1 MRNCQS
7 AERPNPTISMRKK
20 MDFFI
25 GESEAESN
33 PSIDYSEQQQSLIRE
48 FRTEFRVRQKSE
60 DNLTLRGLVYN
71 SCLKQQ
77 LSQDK
82 MISDAELL
90 SLRSM
95 IQNLQ
100 KNLQKINYY
109 HVILSDTRNLI
120 DFFIDT
126 SRKDMIGIK
135 VMKEIIF
142 KFESLKF
149 DLNKKIQLAQ
159 QKSEN
164 SVAIEEELNKSH
176 MS

>member
-1 MRNCQS
+1 
-7 AERPNPTISMRKK
+7 
-20 MDFFI
+20 
-25 GESEAESN
+25 
-33 PSIDYSEQQQSLIRE
+33 
-48 FRTEFRVRQKSE
+48 
-60 DNLTLRGLVYN
+60 
-71 SCLKQQ
+71 
-77 LSQDK
+77 

-149 DLNKKIQLAQ
+149 DLNKKIQLA
-159 QKSEN
+159 
-164 SVAIEEELNKSH
+164 
-176 MS
+176 

>member
-1 MRNCQS
+1 M
-7 AERPNPTISMRKK
+7 
-20 MDFFI
+20 
-25 GESEAESN
+25 
-33 PSIDYSEQQQSLIRE
+33 Y
-48 FRTEFRVRQKSE
+48 
-60 DNLTLRGLVYN
+60 Y

-149 DLNKKIQLAQ
+149 DLNKKIQLA
-159 QKSEN
+159 
-164 SVAIEEELNKSH
+164 
-176 MS
+176 

>member
-1 MRNCQS
+1 
-7 AERPNPTISMRKK
+7 
-20 MDFFI
+20 
-25 GESEAESN
+25 
-33 PSIDYSEQQQSLIRE
+33 
-48 FRTEFRVRQKSE
+48 
-60 DNLTLRGLVYN
+60 VYY

-149 DLNKKIQLAQ
+149 DLNKKIQLA
-159 QKSEN
+159 
-164 SVAIEEELNKSH
+164 
-176 MS
+176 